1 VSRHQTDQVD
11 QVDVDEADQTDQTD
25 FDEAEL
31 LASHDYAEPLIVAG
45 VRCHGGLAEDGA
57 YVSPRTANRVPA
69 IAAWQ
74 AKHRRDFGTELLDLP
89 LDTWPEHYPNVAQAR
104 FLIESGIPDP
114 ICATL
119 TRVGTVEGFGSM
131 IRFSAIPDMR
141 RVVDE
146 DTSGTAL
153 AHLGRGLFEAHARD
167 EAGFDG
173 EGGHEHMWYAARDVA
188 FEDPVTEDQRALML
202 ERMGIAPP
210 GSGGKVDLA
219 AMRAAALANRTWP
232 DDVDFD
238 LEALI
243 TRMVRLLLIEISAF
257 HTFAWAEEL
266 LADPDLVA
274 GDGEGARLVS
284 YIRSDETPHVDY
296 LRTALSELRDRTI
309 VGEGGRKH
317 AGADLVGGT
326 WDRALALSLGPNRQ
340 ATLETTWGEVRHA
353 VGDRPGAADILAR
366 FDELGSAH
374 RRDDGT
380 WVDAPAA

>member
-1 VSRHQTDQVD
+1 VDASQATGTGQVD
-11 QVDVDEADQTDQTD
+11 Y
-25 FDEAEL
+25 DEAEL
-31 LASHDYAEPLIVAG
+31 LASHNYAEPLFVAG
-45 VRCHGGLAEDGA
+45 VRCHGGFDEDGA

-74 AKHRRDFGTELLDLP
+74 AKHRRDFGTDLLDLP
-89 LDTWPEHYPNVAQAR
+89 LATWPEHYPNVAQAR

-114 ICATL
+114 ISATL

-188 FEDPVTEDQRALML
+188 FEDPVTEDQRVLML

-210 GSGGKVDLA
+210 GSGGKVDPA
-219 AMRAAALANRTWP
+219 AMRAAALANRSWP
-232 DDVDFD
+232 AGVEFD
-238 LEALI
+238 LETLI

-284 YIRSDETPHVDY
+284 YIRSDEAPHVDY

-309 VGEGGRKH
+309 VDDGGRKH
-317 AGADLVGGT
+317 AGADLVGTT
-326 WDRALALSLGPNRQ
+326 WDRALALSIGPNRQ

-353 VGDRPGAADILAR
+353 VGDRPGAADLLAR
-366 FDELGSAH
+366 FDELGSAQ

-380 WVDAPAA
+380 WVEAPAAA